1 MPGTRKLGRKTDHR
15 LSMLKGM
22 VTFLLEKGKI
32 ETTVTRAKEVSALAD
47 KMVTL
52 GKANTLASRRQAIA
66 FLKKESV
73 VAKLFT
79 VIAPLYS
86 ERNGGYTRVLKTG
99 PRRGDGAEMAIITMV
114 DAESIYEPKDKKKK
128 SEEEKTEPE
137 KETKKTAEKKSAAS
151 KKASASV
158 DKTAPK
164 KTAKAAEGEG
174 EGTAKKTTT
183 RRTTKAKA
191 EKTEA
196 PVETPVEAS
205 AETTP
210 VETTAQATA
219 EATEQAAETKSEE

>member
-52 GKANTLASRRQAIA
+52 GKANTLASRRQAMA

-86 ERNGGYTRVLKTG
+86 DRNGGYTRVLKTG
-99 PRRGDGAEMAIITMV
+99 PRRGDGAEMAIIAMV
-114 DAESIYEPKDKKKK
+114 DAEAVYEPKDKKKK
-128 SEEEKTEPE
+128 SEETKTETA
-137 KETKKTAEKKSAAS
+137 KEAKKTTEKKSAAS

-164 KTAKAAEGEG
+164 KTTKAASKTAGKDEKVADG

-196 PVETPVEAS
+196 SIEA
-205 AETTP
+205 P
-210 VETTAQATA
+210 A
-219 EATEQAAETKSEE
+219 EAEAKSEE

>member
-52 GKANTLASRRQAIA
+52 GKANTLASRRQAMA

-86 ERNGGYTRVLKTG
+86 DRNGGYTRVLKTG
-99 PRRGDGAEMAIITMV
+99 PRRGDGAEMAIIAMV
-114 DAESIYEPKDKKKK
+114 DAEAVYEPKDKKKK
-128 SEEEKTEPE
+128 SEETKTETA
-137 KETKKTAEKKSAAS
+137 KEAKKTTEKKSAAS

-164 KTAKAAEGEG
+164 KNTKAASKTAGKDEKVADG

-196 PVETPVEAS
+196 SIEA
-205 AETTP
+205 P
-210 VETTAQATA
+210 A
-219 EATEQAAETKSEE
+219 EAEAKSEE